1 MRDIKEFGAI
11 GNNIADDTEAIKKA
25 LKESAG
31 KDVLYI
37 SKGIYKTGPI
47 EIPSKSRIKLED
59 GATLSFIDDFSIYD
73 PVPTRWEGV
82 DCYAMHPLF
91 FIKDAENIEITGNGI
106 LDGNGKNWWDYIYY
120 RRAEQKEPVTD
131 IEKKFE
137 ALNPDYRNQPGGGGG
152 RQTQFLRPPLLQIW
166 KSRNIKIDGLELR
179 NSPFWTLHPI
189 YSEHLKFIN
198 MKIIN
203 PYVTPN
209 TDGMDIESCSDVV
222 VDSCYVD
229 VGDDGIALKS
239 GSGES
244 GVEKGIPCKDI
255 TIKNSVVKQAHGGF
269 VIGSETAAGMRHIS
283 VKDCKFI
290 GTDRG
295 IRIKTRRGRGGEI
308 SDIQIE
314 NIETEDVI
322 SPITINMYYKW
333 GSDER
338 GLYSLDKQPKTK
350 MTPHIHDIT
359 IRGLKAKR
367 CKASAG
373 FIVGLPEMRITNVKI
388 EDSVIDVVENPE
400 KGLEVEM
407 YKGIPDTDWRGIRV
421 RNADITINN
430 VSVNVSPAIKEI

>member
-11 GNNIADDTEAIKKA
+11 GNNIADDTEAIKQA
-25 LKESAG
+25 LKESAD

-47 EIPSKSRIKLED
+47 EIPSKSRIRFED
-59 GATLSFIDDFSIYD
+59 SATLSFIDDFSIYD
-73 PVPTRWEGV
+73 PVSTRWEGV

-91 FIKDAENIEITGNGI
+91 FIKDAEDIEITGNGI
-106 LDGNGKNWWDYIYY
+106 LDGNGKKWWDYIYY
-120 RRAEQKEPVTD
+120 RRAEQNEPVTD

-137 ALNPDYRNQPGGGGG
+137 SLNPDYRNQPGGGGG

-198 MKIIN
+198 MKVIN

-255 TIKNSVVKQAHGGF
+255 LIKNSVVKQAHGGF

-338 GLYSLDKQPKTK
+338 GLYSLDKQPITK

-388 EDSVIDVVENPE
+388 EDSVIDVVEDPE